1 MLTRIFPGRY
11 ESLAEIEDFISQ
23 IIAEVGFS
31 PAQVYEI
38 RLAIDEACTNIIEHG
53 YGDEGIGEIV
63 CSGES
68 TEEGVTII
76 IKDWGKKFDPDQ
88 IADPDFDVDLE
99 DLQTRGAGLFLMK
112 NLMDEVN
119 FDFDNSDGN
128 TLIMTKRK

>member
-1 MLTRIFPGRY
+1 MLTRTFPGRY
-11 ESLAEIEDFISQ
+11 RSLVEIEDFISQ
-23 IIAEVGFS
+23 IIKEVGFS
-31 PAQVYEI
+31 PSQVYEI
-38 RLAIDEACTNIIEHG
+38 RLAIVEACTNIIEHG

-63 CSGES
+63 CSAES

-88 IADPDFDVDLE
+88 IADPDFDVHLE

-112 NLMDEVN
+112 NLMDEVQ
-119 FDFDNSDGN
+119 FDFDNSEGN